1 MLNNKNR
8 GEWGEKEAIKYLREN
23 GFTILETNW
32 RAGKLEIDII
42 AQNSDK
48 IVFIEVKARG
58 GDEFGEP
65 ETAVTLK
72 KQRFIIKAAN
82 HYITENNI
90 NLEARFDIVGILAKD
105 NKIIVK
111 HIPDAFYPIVK

>member
-1 MLNNKNR
+1 MLNTKNK
-8 GEWGEKEAIKYLREN
+8 GDWGEKQAVAYLKEN

-32 RAGKLEIDII
+32 RFKKLEIDII
-42 AQNSDK
+42 AQIADK
-48 IVFIEVKARG
+48 MVFVEVKTRG
-58 GDEFGEP
+58 SNEYGEP
-65 ETAVTLK
+65 ETAVSLK

-82 HYITENNI
+82 HYITEKDI
-90 NLEARFDIVGILAKD
+90 DLEARFDIVGIMYID